1 MKNYRRLLAFIM
13 SIVCI
18 VSFAGCD
25 VLLLTDDTASSPSK
39 VTGSNGFNIHMI
51 DIGQGDSILLECDG
65 SYMLI
70 DAGENDKGGVVVDY
84 LKKHNISK
92 LDYALITHPHS
103 DHYGGFKTVFE
114 SVEPESIVMTEA
126 MNTTRTWEKLVDYID
141 NKKYN
146 VIFPKTNDTINLGS
160 SKLTMYV
167 PKVTDSLNNCSI
179 IVRAEYNGMSALFTG
194 DAEKSEEK
202 DILNAGFDVS
212 ANVLKMGHHG
222 SSTSTS
228 DKFLSA
234 VNPDIA
240 LISCGKNNDY
250 GHPHK
255 ETVAKLNKNNIPMFR
270 TDVYGSITVTLKNN
284 TISLNTDNGYTENIA
299 IGANKKNSV
308 SDSSK
313 SSSSKSSSSK
323 SSSVKKTEKYVG
335 NKNTHVFHSAD
346 CASVGKMSDSN
357 KVYFK
362 SYDEAIG
369 QGYTPAK
376 DCNP

>member
-1 MKNYRRLLAFIM
+1 MKKYGRLFTFIM

-18 VSFAGCD
+18 ISFAGCD
-25 VLLLTDDTASSPSK
+25 VSVLTDNVSSSSSVK
-39 VTGSNGFNIHMI
+39 ASNGLNIHMI
-51 DIGQGDSILLECDG
+51 DIGQGDSILLECDE

-222 SSTSTS
+222 SSTSTGNN
-228 DKFLSA
+228 FLAA
-234 VNPDIA
+234 VNPEIA

-270 TDVYGSITVTLKNN
+270 TDVYGSIVVNLNNN
-284 TISLNTDNGYTENIA
+284 TISLTTDNGHSEKIT
-299 IGANKKNSV
+299 IGANQKNNV
-308 SDSSK
+308 SN
-313 SSSSKSSSSK
+313 SSSKSSSSK
-323 SSSVKKTEKYVG
+323 SSSGKKTGKYVG